1 MAAELSDLPP
11 WSTRHVS
18 LKVDRYAVTRAHARR
33 AAECRATITTLETQ
47 IQPLQRQLE
56 QEKRKLDSIQDADAQ
71 QDGQELSFLDA
82 IHWLMDGS
90 DVDYDKTIVLLDPG
104 RHDASLNKVV
114 VTSVDVTSQ
123 SIHFADPD
131 VQTQWNGL
139 RHWLYIDA
147 GDSTYNY
154 RHGRGGAIEGWT
166 VNGCDRNPIG
176 LHGNNIV
183 NFDNR
188 IGHDRRRNIGTYDN
202 GEKTLHLIKA
212 DQLGQTVGKLGDV
225 YSTKPVCAVRVKYEL
240 ICLRRRTIPIPANAS
255 NDLIEWSYMME
266 KLRSE
271 KDDLVWFTPESTMEW
286 QNLVPSHY
294 TTGIDGFNITY
305 RDDDIQSVWRE
316 IRDRY
321 VVEKRSV
328 KIVFS
333 CAVTSSSNTWYVNR
347 SLSDDCRI
355 FEVSGRS
362 VVPPVKKEVDVT
374 RPYVLPSVDA
384 WVKLKWP
391 QVHRDAQRATSETV
405 PNQTSYFG
413 VLVIKRRPPVDDDN
427 DDAEESE

>member
-1 MAAELSDLPP
+1 MSIPAMAAELSDLPP
-11 WSTRHVS
+11 WSKRHVS
-18 LKVDRYAVTRAHARR
+18 LKVDRYAMTRAHARR
-33 AAECRATITTLETQ
+33 AAECRAIITTIETQ

-56 QEKRKLDSIQDADAQ
+56 QEKQKLDLIQDADAQ
-71 QDGQELSFLDA
+71 QTSQELSFLDT

-114 VTSVDVTSQ
+114 VTSVDVPSQ

-147 GDSTYNY
+147 GDSTYGY

-183 NFDNR
+183 NFDQR
-188 IGHDRRRNIGTYDN
+188 IGYDRRFNIGKYDN
-202 GEKTLHLIKA
+202 GEKTMHLIKA

-225 YSTKPVCAVRVKYEL
+225 YSMNPVCAVRVKYQL

-255 NDLIEWSYMME
+255 NDLIEWSYRME

-286 QNLVPSHY
+286 QNLVPSHS
-294 TTGIDGFNITY
+294 IDGFNIAY
-305 RDDDIQSVWRE
+305 RDSEVQDVWAS

-321 VVEKRSV
+321 IVERRSV
-328 KIVFS
+328 KVVFS
-333 CAVTSSSNTWYVNR
+333 FAGGWYVNR
-347 SLSDDCRI
+347 HLSDNCRI
-355 FEVSGRS
+355 FEDSGRW

-374 RPYVLPSVDA
+374 RPYVLPSIDG
-384 WVKLKWP
+384 WVKSKWP
-391 QVHRDAQRATSETV
+391 QVHHDAQRDGSGTV
-405 PNQTSYFG
+405 PNQTSYFD
-413 VLVIKRRPPVDDDN
+413 VLVIKRRPRVDN
-427 DDAEESE
+427 DETEQSE